1 MKEEQLENQTKKLD
15 DWRKKWAGAIKQ
27 LGYDANTDVE
37 VVSKTLEVITR
48 LFSKT
53 EDAARLRM
61 RVDQMNQDAQRL
73 KEDVTNFA
81 SKYMPESV
89 KPDFTETVF
98 ELLSQVTSGNEAVNR
113 RKKINVTLE
122 QMQDDLNILEDEKQ
136 DASDTISR
144 LLKSAGCQTTE
155 ELEKI
160 EEKSTELRDILAKLE
175 DVDEQLLSE
184 GISLDDLIEQAKE
197 IDRDA
202 LPGELQDL
210 KVELESLN
218 ALRGSILKE
227 IGSLKNELGKMDGAQ
242 GSADAADEAEEA
254 MAAIRQHV
262 ETYARLKLSAAILE
276 REIEEY
282 RQKNQGPIMKRTAE
296 IFRRITLGSFQDL
309 TTGFDDKD
317 KLVFIC
323 VEKNGRKMTVDGL
336 SEGTRDQLY
345 LALRIAGIEHHMEHN
360 APLPVIVDDLL
371 IKADDFRSKAILEIL
386 GELSRKAQVIFF
398 THHSKLVE
406 LAREAVPENLLKEH
420 VLPAKA

>member
-1 MKEEQLENQTKKLD
+1 MENL
-15 DWRKKWAGAIKQ
+15 
-27 LGYDANTDVE
+27 NT
-37 VVSKTLEVITR
+37 
-48 LFSKT
+48 
-53 EDAARLRM
+53 
-61 RVDQMNQDAQRL
+61 
-73 KEDVTNFA
+73 
-81 SKYMPESV
+81 
-89 KPDFTETVF
+89 
-98 ELLSQVTSGNEAVNR
+98 
-113 RKKINVTLE
+113 
-122 QMQDDLNILEDEKQ
+122 
-136 DASDTISR
+136 
-144 LLKSAGCQTTE
+144 
-155 ELEKI
+155 
-160 EEKSTELRDILAKLE
+160 
-175 DVDEQLLSE
+175 
-184 GISLDDLIEQAKE
+184 
-197 IDRDA
+197 
-202 LPGELQDL
+202 
-210 KVELESLN
+210 
-218 ALRGSILKE
+218 LRGSILKE

-242 GSADAADEAEEA
+242 DSADAADEAEEA

-317 KLVFIC
+317 KLVFLC
-323 VEKNGRKMTVDGL
+323 EEKNGRKITVDGL